1 METDIQ
7 KIVEQFNKEKKQ
19 DKPTRSHAL
28 TAYSQKEIAK
38 KKSDKAK
45 FMMAYSPAAQRT
57 LCSDKQLCFFGAF
70 PTLADINKEYGTQTS
85 VAWLIPQLL
94 DLSEFCGCK
103 DKLQGESLEECA
115 WLIAQNYYFFK
126 VSELMLF
133 FNYFKQGRYGRFY
146 GSIDPL
152 VIMSM
157 ICKFARERGDAYTE
171 YENEKN
177 MQRLEEQK
185 NNSISHAEYLRLKKE
200 KLLNQQQNVQQ

>member
-1 METDIQ
+1 
-7 KIVEQFNKEKKQ
+7 
-19 DKPTRSHAL
+19 
-28 TAYSQKEIAK
+28 
-38 KKSDKAK
+38 
-45 FMMAYSPAAQRT
+45 MAYSPAAQRT
-57 LCSDKQLCFFGAF
+57 LCSDKQICFFGNF

-115 WLIAQNYYFFK
+115 WLIAQNYYFLK

-133 FNYFKQGRYGRFY
+133 FNYFKQGRYGHFY

-185 NNSISHAEYLRLKKE
+185 KNSISHAEYLRLKEE
-200 KLLNQQQNVQQ
+200 KLLNHQQKVQQ

>member
-19 DKPTRSHAL
+19 DKPMRSHAL

-38 KKSDKAK
+38 KKSDKTK
-45 FMMAYSPAAQRT
+45 FLMAYSPAAQRT
-57 LCSDKQLCFFGAF
+57 LCSDKQLCFFGNF

-157 ICKFARERGDAYTE
+157 ICKFARERGDAYFAHE
-171 YENEKN
+171 SELNKK
-177 MQRLEEQK
+177 RLEEQSK
-185 NNSISHAEYLRLKKE
+185 NGISYTEYLRLKKE
-200 KLLNQQQNVQQ
+200 KELNQQKVQQ